1 MGDTG
6 LSCWPILAL
15 GLLDGF
21 VEPSLDYMALQEL
34 PLLSCSPLL
43 IFRLTLWSVSSPS
56 FPTNV
61 PYTGISSNK
70 ILALLT
76 LSCCLFLGL
85 SG

>member
-1 MGDTG
+1 MGDKG
-6 LSCWPILAL
+6 LSWWLSFAL
-15 GLLDGF
+15 GLLDGL

-34 PLLSCSPLL
+34 PLLSCSLLL
-43 IFRLTLWSVSSPS
+43 IFRLTLWSVSSPR
-56 FPTNV
+56 FPPNV
-61 PYTGISSNK
+61 PYTRISSNK